1 MKVKLTI
8 FTAAAILF
16 LGCTLFAQSGKITG
30 KVLDGSSGGVLPDA
44 VLKIENLNKGTASD
58 LDGAFSF
65 ENVGAGDFSIKATYV
80 GYVSQSVNIKVKA
93 GEVVNVDFVLQPEGT
108 LTDTVTIEATR
119 IQNNEAALLLKQQK
133 AENIQDG
140 ISSQQIKRTADATSS
155 EVLKRVVGVSIVD
168 NKFVFVRGTNER
180 YSSTT
185 LNGVIL
191 PSTDPDKKAF
201 SFDLFPSSLLENIV
215 ISKSYTPDLIGNF
228 SGGLVQVTTKDFPEK
243 LSLNFSSSSSYNTSA
258 TGENFLSYNAGESKI
273 LFFNSGR
280 DNGSRQLPSIIP
292 GQTVLSSNYSLQEV
306 KSFSRAFTNNWGQE
320 NTTAPVNGGFQ
331 LSLGNN
337 FLIGKSNNLGVFGAY
352 TYSNSFSSK
361 TFERQS
367 YQTDN
372 LLESKYSGTQS
383 EYSVLWGGLLNVS
396 FRAGENN
403 KFSFKNTYVFNSEDE
418 TDYQEG
424 FNNPQTQDRKLYST
438 KFVEREMLST
448 QLSGEHFISSLGK
461 MRISWRASYSD
472 ADRNEP
478 DYKTLRYQ
486 RETGTEGRYYASLS
500 TGEPNSLGG
509 GRFFSSLKDINRA
522 AESNIEFSFKP
533 VKKIEIKTKAG
544 VFYNRSTRNFSA
556 RLFAPRI
563 VDANNFAL
571 IYLSPDSLFMPENID
586 TNKILYYE
594 LTRKSDSYNAVDDIA
609 AGYLMFDVPIGKLR
623 TVIGARL
630 ESNLSRLNSFDQ
642 IGEPISRNV
651 NKNDILPSVNLTYA
665 LTQQI
670 NLRAGYY
677 QSISRPEFREIAP
690 FSFYDFTEQ
699 IFTIGNP
706 GLERN
711 IIRNY
716 DLRFEYFPQAGEILS
731 LSLFYKKFDSPIEE
745 VFVPNSGGDNRIKTY
760 QNAKGGANNYG
771 IEIEA
776 RKNLGFISKTLKY
789 FSFNTN
795 ISFINSKVD
804 LSGIGSTV
812 TNLERRLQGQS
823 PYTINMGLYYDNSDL
838 GTSVNLSYNRFGKRI
853 SEVGLEGLSDIEEN
867 GRDVVDI
874 SVIQKIFKNFEVKL
888 SVKDILAQD
897 YLFTQKVNNK
907 DEMFKKFNAGTGY
920 SLSLSFKY

>member
-1 MKVKLTI
+1 MKVKLTL
-8 FTAAAILF
+8 FTAAILF
-16 LGCTLFAQSGKITG
+16 FGCTLFAQNGKITG

-65 ENVGAGDFSIKATYV
+65 ENVSAGEFSIKATYI

-93 GEVVNVDFVLQPEGT
+93 GEVVNVDFILQPEGT

-201 SFDLFPSSLLENIV
+201 SFDLFPSNLLENIV

-306 KSFSRAFTNNWGQE
+306 KSFSRAFTNNWAQE
-320 NTTAPVNGGFQ
+320 NNTAPVNGGFQ

-367 YQTDN
+367 YQTDD
-372 LLESKYSGTQS
+372 LLESKYSGSQS
-383 EYSVLWGGLLNVS
+383 EYSVLWGGFLNVS

-522 AESNIEFSFKP
+522 AETNIEFSFKP

>member
-1 MKVKLTI
+1 MKYLL
-8 FTAAAILF
+8 FTALLICVSSLNV
-16 LGCTLFAQSGKITG
+16 FAQDSKITG
-30 KVLDGSSGGVLPDA
+30 KVLDGANGSVLPDA

-58 LDGAFSF
+58 LDGKFTFDNIASG
-65 ENVGAGDFSIKATYV
+65 EVNVRASYV
-80 GYVSQSVNIKVKA
+80 GYVSQMVKVNIKS
-93 GEVVNVDFVLQPEGT
+93 GEVVNLDFVLQPEGT

-119 IQNNEAALLLKQQK
+119 IQNNEASMLLKQQK

-180 YSSTT
+180 YSATT

-191 PSTDPDKKAF
+191 PSTDPEKKAF
-201 SFDLFPSSLLENIV
+201 SFDLFPSNLLENIV

-228 SGGLVQVTTKDFPEK
+228 SGGLVQVTTKDFPDQ
-243 LSLNFSSSSSYNTSA
+243 LSLNFTSSSSYNTIS
-258 TGENFLSYNAGESKI
+258 TGENFLSYNAGEKKL

-280 DNGSRQLPSIIP
+280 DNGTRQLPSVFP
-292 GQTVLSSNYSLQEV
+292 DQTVLSSNYNVQEV
-306 KSFSRAFTNNWGQE
+306 KTFSRALTNNWAQE
-320 NTTAPVNGGFQ
+320 KSSAPLNGGFQ

-337 FLIGKSNNLGVFGAY
+337 FTLGKSNNLGVFGAY
-352 TYSNSFSSK
+352 TYSNSFNSK
-361 TFERQS
+361 SIERQS
-367 YQTDN
+367 FTADN
-372 LLESKYSGTQS
+372 MQESKYTGSQS
-383 EYSVLWGGLLNVS
+383 EYAVLWGGLLNMS
-396 FRAGENN
+396 FRAGDNN

-438 KFVEREMLST
+438 KFVERDMLSS

-461 MRISWRASYSD
+461 LRITWRASYSE

-486 RETGTEGRYYASLS
+486 KDMGTEGRYFASLS

-509 GRFFSSLKDINRA
+509 GRFFSWLKDINRSV
-522 AESNIEFSFKP
+522 ESNFEFSFRP
-533 VKKIEIKTKAG
+533 AKKIEVKTKAG
-544 VFYNRSTRNFSA
+544 VFYNRSSRDFSA
-556 RLFAPRI
+556 RLFAPKL

-594 LTRKSDSYNAVDDIA
+594 LTRKSDSYVATEDLA
-609 AGYLMFDVPIGKLR
+609 AGYMMFDVPFGKLR

-630 ESNLSRLNSFDQ
+630 ESNLSRLSSFDQ
-642 IGEPISRNV
+642 IGDPIQRNV

-665 LTQQI
+665 VNPQI

-690 FSFYDFTEQ
+690 FSFYDFAEQ

-716 DLRFEYFPQAGEILS
+716 DLRFEYFPYAGEIIS
-731 LSLFYKKFDSPIEE
+731 VSLFYKKFDSPIEE

-771 IEIEA
+771 VELEA
-776 RKNLGFISKTLKY
+776 RKNLGFISKHLKY
-789 FSFNTN
+789 FSLNTN
-795 ISFINSKVD
+795 ISIINSKVD

-823 PYTINMGLYYDNSDL
+823 PYTINLGLYYDNSDL

-867 GRDVVDI
+867 GRDVIDL
-874 SVIQKIFKNFEVKL
+874 SVMQRLFKNFEVKFT
-888 SVKDILAQD
+888 VKDILAQD
-897 YLFTQKVNNK
+897 YLFTQTVGGKE
-907 DEMFKKFNAGTGY
+907 EMFKKINAGTGY
-920 SLSLSFKY
+920 SLSLSFRY

>member
-1 MKVKLTI
+1 MKIKYLL
-8 FTAAAILF
+8 FTALLICAFSLNV
-16 LGCTLFAQSGKITG
+16 FAQDSKITG
-30 KVLDGSSGGVLPDA
+30 KVLDGANGSVLPDA
-44 VLKIENLNKGTASD
+44 VLKIETLNKGTASD
-58 LDGAFSF
+58 LDGKFTFDNIASG
-65 ENVGAGDFSIKATYV
+65 EVNVRASYV
-80 GYVSQSVNIKVKA
+80 GYVSQIVKVNIKS
-93 GEVVNVDFVLQPEGT
+93 GEVVNLDFVLQPEGT

-119 IQNNEAALLLKQQK
+119 IQNNEASMLLKQQK

-155 EVLKRVVGVSIVD
+155 DVLKRIVGVSIID

-180 YSSTT
+180 YSATT

-191 PSTDPDKKAF
+191 PSTDPEKKAF
-201 SFDLFPSSLLENIV
+201 SFDLFPSNLLDNIV

-228 SGGLVQVTTKDFPEK
+228 SGGLVQVTTKDFPDQ
-243 LSLNFSSSSSYNTSA
+243 LSLNFTSSSSYNTIS
-258 TGENFLSYNAGESKI
+258 TGKNFLSYNAGEKNL

-280 DNGSRQLPSIIP
+280 DNGSRQLPSIFP
-292 GQTVLSSNYSLQEV
+292 GQTVLSSNYNVQEV
-306 KSFSRAFTNNWGQE
+306 KTFSRALTNNWAQE
-320 NTTAPVNGGFQ
+320 SSTAPVNGGFQ

-337 FLIGKSNNLGVFGAY
+337 FKIGRSNSLGIFGAY
-352 TYSNSFSSK
+352 TYSNTFSSK
-361 TFERQS
+361 SIERQS
-367 YQTDN
+367 FSVDN
-372 LLESKYSGTQS
+372 LQESKYTGSQS
-383 EYSVLWGGLLNVS
+383 EYAVLWGGLLNMS
-396 FRAGENN
+396 FRAGDNN

-418 TDYQEG
+418 TEYQEG

-438 KFVEREMLST
+438 KFVERDMLSS

-461 MRISWRASYSD
+461 LRITWRASYSE
-472 ADRNEP
+472 ADRDEP

-486 RETGTEGRYYASLS
+486 KEIGTEGRYYASLS

-509 GRFFSSLKDINRA
+509 GRFFSWLKDINRSV
-522 AESNIEFSFKP
+522 ESNFEFNFKP
-533 VKKIEIKTKAG
+533 VKKVEVKTKVG
-544 VFYNRSTRNFSA
+544 VFYNRSSRDFSA
-556 RLFAPRI
+556 RLFAPKL

-594 LTRKSDSYNAVDDIA
+594 LTRKSDSYVATEDLA
-609 AGYLMFDVPIGKLR
+609 AGYMMIDVPLGKLR

-630 ESNLSRLNSFDQ
+630 ESNLSKLSSFDQ
-642 IGEPISRNV
+642 IGEPIQRNV
-651 NKNDILPSVNLTYA
+651 NKNDVLPSVNLTYA
-665 LTQQI
+665 LSPQI

-690 FSFYDFTEQ
+690 FSFYDFAEQ

-706 GLERN
+706 DLERN
-711 IIRNY
+711 LIRNY
-716 DLRFEYFPQAGEILS
+716 DLRFEYFPYAGEIIS

-745 VFVPNSGGDNRIKTY
+745 VFVPNSGADNRVKSY

-771 IEIEA
+771 IELEA
-776 RKNLGFISKTLKY
+776 RKNLGFISKHLKY
-789 FSFNTN
+789 FSLNTN
-795 ISFINSKVD
+795 ISVINSTVD

-867 GRDVVDI
+867 GRDVIDL
-874 SVIQKIFKNFEVKL
+874 SVMQRLFKNFEVKFT
-888 SVKDILAQD
+888 VKDILAQD
-897 YLFTQKVNNK
+897 YLFTQTVGGKE
-907 DEMFKKFNAGTGY
+907 EMFKKINAGTGY

>member
-1 MKVKLTI
+1 MRIRIVLLFSALI
-8 FTAAAILF
+8 LLSTASYSQ
-16 LGCTLFAQSGKITG
+16 TGKITG
-30 KVLDGSSGGVLPDA
+30 KVLDGTNGSVLPDA
-44 VLKIENLNKGTASD
+44 VVKIEQVNKGTASD
-58 LDGAFSF
+58 LDGKYTF
-65 ENVGAGDFSIKATYV
+65 ENIASGELNIKASYV
-80 GYVSQSVNIKVKA
+80 GYIAQDMKVNVKP
-93 GEVVNVDFVLQPEGT
+93 GEVLNVDFVLQPEGT

-119 IQNNEAALLLKQQK
+119 IQNNDAALLLKQQK

-140 ISSQQIKRTADATSS
+140 ISSQQIKRTSDATSS

-201 SFDLFPSSLLENIV
+201 SFDLFPSNLLDNIV

-228 SGGLVQVTTKDFPEK
+228 SGGLVQVTTKDFPDQ
-243 LSLNFSSSSSYNTSA
+243 LSVNLTTSSSYNSIT
-258 TGENFLSYNAGESKI
+258 TGKDFLSYTAGESKI

-280 DNGSRQLPSIIP
+280 DNGSRELPSVIP
-292 GQTVLSSNYSLQEV
+292 GQTVLSSNFNVQEV
-306 KSFSRAFTNNWGQE
+306 KTFSKAFSNNWAQE
-320 NTTAPVNGGFQ
+320 KSSAPLNGGFQ

-337 FLIGKSNNLGVFGAY
+337 FLVGKSNNFGFFGAY

-361 TFERQS
+361 QTERKS
-367 YQTDN
+367 YQGDD
-372 LLESKYSGTQS
+372 LIESEYKGSQS
-383 EYSVLWGGLLNVS
+383 EYSVLWGGLLNMS

-403 KFSFKNTYVFNSEDE
+403 KFSFKNTYVFNSEDK

-424 FNNPQTQDRKLYST
+424 YYAPQTQDRRLYST
-438 KFVEREMLST
+438 KFVERNMLSS
-448 QLSGEHFISSLGK
+448 QLSGEHFISKLGK
-461 MRISWRASYSD
+461 LRITWRAAYSE

-486 RETGTEGRYYASLS
+486 RETGTEGRFFSATS

-509 GRFFSSLKDINRA
+509 GRFFSMLKDINRS
-522 AESNIEFSFKP
+522 AEGNFEFTFAPLKKLI
-533 VKKIEIKTKAG
+533 VKSKAG
-544 VFYNRSTRNFSA
+544 VFYNRSSRNFGA
-556 RLFAPRI
+556 RLFAPKI
-563 VDANNFAL
+563 VDANNFML
-571 IYLSPDSLFMPENID
+571 IYESPDSLFRSENID
-586 TNKILYYE
+586 TNKILFYE
-594 LTRKSDSYNAVDDIA
+594 LTRQSDSYTATEDLA
-609 AGYLMFDVPIGKLR
+609 AGYLMLDIPIGKLR

-630 ESNLSRLNSFDQ
+630 ESNLSKLSSFDQ
-642 IGEPISRNV
+642 IGEPINRNV
-651 NKNDILPSVNLTYA
+651 NKNDVLPSLNLTYA
-665 LTQQI
+665 LSPKI
-670 NLRAGYY
+670 NIRAGYY

-706 GLERN
+706 DLKRN
-711 IIRNY
+711 LIRNY
-716 DLRFEYFPQAGEILS
+716 DLRFELFPQAGEIVS

-760 QNAKGGANNYG
+760 QNATGGANNYG
-771 IEIEA
+771 VELEA
-776 RKNLGFISKTLKY
+776 RKNLGFIAKQLKF
-789 FSFNTN
+789 FSVNAN
-795 ISFINSKVD
+795 VSIINSKVD

-823 PYTINMGLYYDNSDL
+823 PYTINMGLYYDNSDI

-867 GRDVVDI
+867 GRDVIDV
-874 SVIQKIFKNFEVKL
+874 SVIQKLFKNFEVKL

-897 YLFTQKVNNK
+897 YLFTQQVNGK

>member
-1 MKVKLTI
+1 MSSLNV
-8 FTAAAILF
+8 FS
-16 LGCTLFAQSGKITG
+16 QDSKITG
-30 KVLDGSSGGVLPDA
+30 KVLDGANGSVLPDA
-44 VLKIENLNKGTASD
+44 VLKIEDLNKGTASD
-58 LDGAFSF
+58 LDGKFTF
-65 ENVGAGDFSIKATYV
+65 ENISSGEVNVRASYV
-80 GYVSQSVNIKVKA
+80 GYVSQMVKVNIKS
-93 GEVVNVDFVLQPEGT
+93 GEVVNLDFVLQPEGT

-119 IQNNEAALLLKQQK
+119 IQNNEASMLLKQQK

-155 EVLKRVVGVSIVD
+155 DVLKRIVGVSIID

-180 YSSTT
+180 YSATT

-228 SGGLVQVTTKDFPEK
+228 SGGLVQVTTKDFPDQ
-243 LSLNFSSSSSYNTSA
+243 LSLNFTSSSSYNSIT
-258 TGENFLSYNAGESKI
+258 TGENFLSYNAGEKKL

-280 DNGSRQLPSIIP
+280 DNGSRQLPSIFP
-292 GQTVLSSNYSLQEV
+292 GQTVLSSNYNVQEV
-306 KSFSRAFTNNWGQE
+306 KSFSRALTNNWAQE
-320 NTTAPVNGGFQ
+320 NSSAPVNGGFQ

-337 FLIGKSNNLGVFGAY
+337 FRIGKSNNLGVFGAY

-361 TFERQS
+361 SIERQS
-367 YQTDN
+367 FQTDN
-372 LLESKYSGTQS
+372 LLESKYTGSQS
-383 EYSVLWGGLLNVS
+383 EYAVLWGGLLNVS

-403 KFSFKNTYVFNSEDE
+403 KFSFKNTYVFNSEDK

-424 FNNPQTQDRKLYST
+424 FNNPQTQDRKMYST
-438 KFVEREMLST
+438 KFVERDMLSS

-461 MRISWRASYSD
+461 LRVTWRASYSE
-472 ADRNEP
+472 ADRDEP

-486 RETGTEGRYYASLS
+486 KEIGTEGRYYASLS

-509 GRFFSSLKDINRA
+509 GRFFSWLKDISRSV
-522 AESNIEFSFKP
+522 ESNFEFNFKP
-533 VKKIEIKTKAG
+533 AKKIEVKTKVG
-544 VFYNRSTRNFSA
+544 VFYNRSSRDFNA
-556 RLFAPRI
+556 RLFAPKL

-594 LTRKSDSYNAVDDIA
+594 LTRKSDSYVATEDLA
-609 AGYLMFDVPIGKLR
+609 AGYMMVDVPLGKLR

-630 ESNLSRLNSFDQ
+630 ESNLSKLSSFDQ
-642 IGEPISRNV
+642 IGEPIQRNV
-651 NKNDILPSVNLTYA
+651 NKNDVLPSVNLTYA
-665 LTQQI
+665 LNPKI

-690 FSFYDFTEQ
+690 FSFYDFAEQ

-706 GLERN
+706 DLERN
-711 IIRNY
+711 LIRNY
-716 DLRFEYFPQAGEILS
+716 DLRFEYFPYAGEIIS
-731 LSLFYKKFDSPIEE
+731 VSLFYKKFDSPIEE

-760 QNAKGGANNYG
+760 QNAKSGANNYG
-771 IEIEA
+771 VELEL
-776 RKNLGFISKTLKY
+776 RKNLGFITKHMKY
-789 FSFNTN
+789 FSLNAN
-795 ISFINSKVD
+795 ISVINSKVD

-867 GRDVVDI
+867 GRDVFDI
-874 SVIQKIFKNFEVKL
+874 SVIQRLFKNFEVKF

-897 YLFTQKVNNK
+897 YLFTQKVNGS